1 IYRASSDL
9 RQIIRRGAMCQ
20 AFSQG
25 PVCESRV
32 ATPVD
37 MSGGVAARHTIVVFS
52 YGANQRVDHLLA
64 YELLLQI
71 ATRIIWPLCLE
82 NDQKSCSGCPRA
94 VQHLQE
100 RMQLMSLHDF
110 PRLRR
115 ELECHVRART
125 GNRLRNLDIQLAPD
139 GILLQGRTST
149 YYVKQLAQHGIR
161 DVLPD
166 VQLHNAIE
174 VA

>member
-1 IYRASSDL
+1 MVS
-9 RQIIRRGAMCQ
+9 
-20 AFSQG
+20 
-25 PVCESRV
+25 
-32 ATPVD
+32 
-37 MSGGVAARHTIVVFS
+37 MSM
-52 YGANQRVDHLLA
+52 L
-64 YELLLQI
+64 
-71 ATRIIWPLCLE
+71 
-82 NDQKSCSGCPRA
+82 
-94 VQHLQE
+94 
-100 RMQLMSLHDF
+100 DF